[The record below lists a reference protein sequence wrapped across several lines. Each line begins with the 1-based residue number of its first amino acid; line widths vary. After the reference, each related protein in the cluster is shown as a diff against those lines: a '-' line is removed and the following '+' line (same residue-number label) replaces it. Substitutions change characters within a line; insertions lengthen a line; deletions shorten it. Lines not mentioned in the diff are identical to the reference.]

1 MQFTQRQRYS
11 KNITLQFPGNT
22 NKETLL
28 GNTILGLTA
37 SGIFYINSN
46 NLADPILITI
56 FLTVLAWLTV
66 IIHQYFQELVKHK
79 NALSFMMFFIW
90 FPGMEII
97 IAFNM
102 IIFIKGIP
110 V

>member
-11 KNITLQFPGNT
+11 KNITLQFPDTT

-46 NLADPILITI
+46 NLAVPILITI

-97 IAFNM
+97 IVFNM
-102 IIFIKGIP
+102 VIFIKGIP